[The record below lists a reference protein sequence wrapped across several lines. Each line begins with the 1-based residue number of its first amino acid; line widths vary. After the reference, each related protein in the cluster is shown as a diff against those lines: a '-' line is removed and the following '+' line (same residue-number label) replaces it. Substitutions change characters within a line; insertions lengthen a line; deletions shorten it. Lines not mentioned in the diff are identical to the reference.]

1 MPGLISINT
10 DLTPKVEYAAARAQ
24 QRLAASPF
32 LKTSLPDGEPWMTFY
47 RHGRDYL
54 VRFNELVDFEISSTG
69 TEIIIHA
76 VPGVSSHTIEH
87 LYQNQ
92 ALPLAL
98 SLQKKLVLHGS
109 AVEIGGR
116 AVAFL
121 AESGRGKSTLAASFS
136 ANGFRFL
143 TDDGLLIDKMD
154 EEYIIRPSHPSIRL
168 WDDSREAIADSSSLA
183 APPIDYNAKAR
194 ILADE
199 KFQFCAENRPLGHVY
214 FLGDGSSQDVSIT
227 DVSSQ
232 KAVIEMLRHC
242 FLLGVDEREILT
254 HNFQRLAELSR
265 SPIFFRLDYPRRYDI
280 LDQVREVVVK
290 HVHLSF

>member
-10 DLTPKVEYAAARAQ
+10 DLTPRVEYAAARTQ

-32 LKTSLPDGEPWMTFY
+32 LETSLPDGEPWMAFY
-47 RHGRDYL
+47 RRGSDYL
-54 VRFNELVDFEISSTG
+54 VRFNGLVDFEISSTG
-69 TEIIIHA
+69 TEVITHT

-109 AVEIGGR
+109 AVEIGDR

-136 ANGFRFL
+136 SNGFRFL

-154 EEYIIRPSHPSIRL
+154 DGYIIRPSHPSIRL
-168 WDDSREAIADSSSLA
+168 WDDSREAIAHSSSLA

-199 KFQFCAENRPLGHVY
+199 KFQFCAEDRPLGHVY
-214 FLGDGSSQDVSIT
+214 FLGDGSSADISIT

-232 KAVIEMLRHC
+232 QAVIEMLKHC

-280 LDQVREVVVK
+280 LDQVREAVVK